1 MSKTIKINFRD
12 LETKEFEA
20 GVKLKEISEAF
31 SHYFNYPILIGK
43 VDNDIVELNESIN
56 RSYKVDF
63 YDRSTG
69 LGNSIYGRTC
79 QFLLIV
85 AVKKLLGDSVE
96 VVIEHS
102 IDKGFY
108 CEIIGCDLD
117 KPVVDRIEEKM
128 REISNMDLTI
138 QKMSVSRFDAIRY
151 FEKRKQFDKVHALKY
166 ISNTYV
172 NLYRIDDI
180 YDYFYG
186 KLAYTTKDIDDFKL
200 TYIKDNGF
208 VLNYPTT
215 YTPECTL
222 DYVHHE
228 MLFDKFLNY
237 TKWGRTINVTNAA
250 ELNEI
255 ISKGKYDEL
264 IRLSEVYYN
273 NQLVEVADR
282 IYDDK
287 ENIKI
292 ILIAGPS
299 SSGKTTTSKKLQVY
313 LQSKGIKPHQISIDD
328 YFFDRDKTKVLPNGE
343 LDTESLNAVDVTL
356 FNKHLTKLLDGEKVE
371 LPEYNFVLGKRE
383 YNGKYLQVGKDDVI
397 IIEGLHGLNDDLTMS
412 IDRRLKYKIYISAL
426 TQLNIDN
433 HNRIHTSDTRKLR
446 RIVRDNKYRGKDA
459 SSTLH
464 MWKGIREGEEKYV
477 FPYQDDAD
485 YVINS
490 ALVYEIGVL
499 KVYAEPLLFN
509 VDENDENYPEAIRL
523 INLLRNFLPI
533 PNDSVPNDSV
543 IREFIGGSSFYKE

>member
-12 LETKEFEA
+12 IEVKEFEA
-20 GVKLKEISEAF
+20 GVKLKEISDAF
-31 SHYFNYPILIGK
+31 SNYFNYPILIGK
-43 VDNDIVELNESIN
+43 VDNDMVELNEPIN
-56 RSYKVDF
+56 RSYNVDF
-63 YDRSTG
+63 YDRSSG
-69 LGNSIYGRTC
+69 VGNSIYGRTC

-85 AVKKLLGDSVE
+85 AVKKLLGDNVE

-128 REISNMDLTI
+128 REISNMDLKI
-138 QKMSVSRFDAIRY
+138 QKMSVSRFDAIKY
-151 FEKRKQFDKVHALKY
+151 FEKRRQFDKVHALKY

-255 ISKGKYDEL
+255 ISKGKYSEL
-264 IRLSEVYYN
+264 IRLAEVYYN

-282 IYDDK
+282 IYNEK
-287 ENIKI
+287 GNIKLV
-292 ILIAGPS
+292 LIAGPS

-313 LQSKGIKPHQISIDD
+313 LESKGIKPHQISIDD
-328 YFFDRDKTKVLPNGE
+328 YFVDRDKTKVLPNGE
-343 LDTESLNAVDVTL
+343 LDTESLDAVDVTL
-356 FNKHLTKLLDGEKVE
+356 FNKHLTKLLEGEKVE

-383 YNGKYLQVGKDDVI
+383 YNGKYLQVGKNDVI

-412 IDRRLKYKIYISAL
+412 IDRRFKYKIYISAL

-446 RIVRDNKYRGKDA
+446 RIVRDNKYRGKSA
-459 SSTLH
+459 KETLH

-509 VDENDENYPEAIRL
+509 VDEGDPNYPEAIRL

-543 IREFIGGSSFYKE
+543 IREFIGGSSFN

>member
-63 YDRSTG
+63 YDKSTS

-128 REISNMDLTI
+128 KELSNMDLTI

-151 FEKRKQFDKVHALKY
+151 FEKRKQLDKVHALKY

>member
-1 MSKTIKINFRD
+1 MGKTIKINFRD
-12 LETKEFEA
+12 LEEKEFEA

-31 SHYFNYPILIGK
+31 SHYFNFPILIGK
-43 VDNDIVELNESIN
+43 VDNDIVELNEPIN

-63 YDRSTG
+63 YDRTTG
-69 LGNSIYGRTC
+69 LGNGIYGRTC
-79 QFLLIV
+79 QFLLVV
-85 AVKKLLGDSVE
+85 AVKKLLGDDVE

-117 KPVVDRIEEKM
+117 KPVVDRIAEKM
-128 REISNMDLTI
+128 KELSEMDLTI
-138 QKMSVSRFDAIRY
+138 QKMSVSRFDAIKY

-186 KLAYTTKDIDDFKL
+186 KLAYTTKDINDFKL

-215 YTPECTL
+215 YTPEFTL

-228 MLFDKFLNY
+228 MLFDKFLSY
-237 TKWGRTINVTNAA
+237 TKWGRTIGVTNAA
-250 ELNEI
+250 ELNNYV
-255 ISKGKYDEL
+255 STGNYDEL
-264 IRLSEVYYN
+264 VRLSEVYYD
-273 NQLVEVADR
+273 NQLVEVANN
-282 IYDDK
+282 IYDNK
-287 ENIKI
+287 ENIKLV
-292 ILIAGPS
+292 LIAGPS

-313 LQSKGIKPHQISIDD
+313 LQSRGIKPHQISIDD

-383 YNGKYLQVGKDDVI
+383 YKGKYLKVNKGDVI

-412 IDRRLKYKIYISAL
+412 VDRKYKYKIYISAL

-433 HNRIHTSDTRKLR
+433 HNRIHTSDNRKLR
-446 RIVRDNKYRGKDA
+446 RIVRDSKYRGKSA
-459 SSTLH
+459 AETLH

-477 FPYQDDAD
+477 FPHQDDAD

-509 VDENDENYPEAIRL
+509 VDENDPNYPEAIRL

-533 PNDSVPNDSV
+533 PNDTIPNDSV
-543 IREFIGGSSFYKE
+543 LREFIGGSCFNKE